1 MADLIIKGAKQNNL
15 KSIDLTIPSDKITVV
30 VGPSGSGKSSLVF
43 DTIYAEGQRRYIE
56 SLSSYARQFLER
68 IDKPD
73 VELIENI
80 SPTIAVEQRNR
91 VKGSRGTVS
100 TITEIYDYLKLLF
113 SKIGRTYCPKCK
125 IEVKRYNVEDVV
137 NILIKDYNDKK
148 IYVLFKFKGSSQDL
162 IMSGFVRVLVDG
174 KVIDL
179 TEGQIELPPEYYV
192 VYDRFK
198 VSESEINRIWEA
210 VERVTFIGGREC
222 VIYSVDDN
230 EYRTFVFDN
239 VCPCCKDKFEDPDP
253 RLFSFDSPIGA
264 CPECKGFG
272 NVLKVDESKLIPD
285 PSKSLFAGAIEMFN
299 KPSLRHIFYSMIN
312 FMREKDVDVN
322 KPVSSFIAKEK
333 HLLYTGGGK
342 GKNRFYGF
350 DNIFKELERKK
361 YKVYIRVLLNKYKS
375 AYMCSVCNGSRLVP
389 QALYVKVADKNISEL
404 NELSVNDFYKWLGD
418 LKLTEYESNVSK
430 EIMKQLFQRTS
441 FIIEIG
447 LGYLT
452 LNRLAKTLS
461 NGEAQRINLSNQLG
475 ASLVDTIYVLDEPTI
490 GLHPKDVGKLTG
502 IIKKI
507 RDNGNIVIIVEHD
520 YDVIKTCDHVV
531 ELGPLS
537 GSNGGRI
544 VFSGPIDDFINN
556 AKTMT
561 SEYVRVRAHFNEE
574 TKRKIGPATH
584 FLTLKN
590 ITENNLKN
598 VTLKLPLNRFV
609 CVTGVSGSGKSSL
622 ITKSLYPILKKYFEL
637 EEEDQLDQEEHKINF
652 ESIDGIDNIHGVMLI
667 NQESLGR
674 SQRSTP
680 ITFISGFEYIR
691 DLFAQTALA
700 KSRGYTASNFS
711 FNVPSGQCSVCSGE
725 GYISVDMQF
734 MADIYIR
741 CETCSGTRYKK
752 EILDVTYKGKNID
765 EVLKMTVQDAY
776 DFFISSPPLR
786 AMLKLLIDVGLDY
799 LVIGQPASTLSGG
812 ESQRIKICKEL
823 INESSKK
830 KRSKVLYI
838 MDEPTT
844 GLHPREVE
852 KLLVVLQKLVE
863 EGNSLLVIEHNMD
876 LVKHADY
883 IVDLG
888 PDAGENGGKIIAE
901 GTPTDIIKNE
911 RSHTGAVLKNIF

>member
-15 KSIDLTIPSDKITVV
+15 KSIDITIPSDKMTVV

-73 VELIENI
+73 VEIIENI

-91 VKGSRGTVS
+91 IKGSRGTVS

-113 SKIGRTYCPKCK
+113 SKVGKTYCPKCK

-137 NILIKDYNDKK
+137 NVLTKDYNDKK

-162 IMSGFVRVLVDG
+162 IMSGFVRVMVDG
-174 KVIDL
+174 EIIDL
-179 TEGQIELPPEYYV
+179 TEGQIELPAEYYV

-198 VSESEINRIWEA
+198 VSDSEINRIWEA
-210 VERVTFIGGREC
+210 VERVTFVGGREC
-222 VIYSVDDN
+222 VIYSVDDK

-239 VCPCCKDKFEDPDP
+239 VCPSCKDKFEDPDP

-272 NVLKVDESKLIPD
+272 NTLNLDESKLVPD
-285 PSKSLFAGAIEMFN
+285 KSKSLLSGAIEMFD
-299 KPSLRHIFYSMIN
+299 KPSLRHLFYSMIN
-312 FMREKDVDVN
+312 FMREKGVDVN
-322 KPVSSFIAKEK
+322 KPFSHLTAKEN

-350 DNIFKELERKK
+350 NNIFKELERKK

-375 AYMCSVCNGSRLVP
+375 ANVCKVCNGTRLVP
-389 QALYVKVADKNISEL
+389 QALYVKVAEKNISEL
-404 NELSVNDFYKWLGD
+404 NELSVIDFYKWLGA
-418 LKLTEYESNVSK
+418 LKLSGYEANVSK

-490 GLHPKDVGKLTG
+490 GLHPKDVNKLTG

-520 YDVIKTCDHVV
+520 YDVIKACDHVI

-537 GSNGGRI
+537 GAKGGEV
-544 VFSGPIDDFINN
+544 VFDGSIGSFMED
-556 AKTMT
+556 AKTLT
-561 SEYVRVRAHFNEE
+561 SDYVKSRQHFSEE

-590 ITENNLKN
+590 IKENNLKN
-598 VTLKLPLNRFV
+598 ITLKLPLNRFV
-609 CVTGVSGSGKSSL
+609 CITGVSGSGKSSL
-622 ITKSLYPILKKYFEL
+622 ITKSLYPILKKYFDL
-637 EEEDQLDQEEHKINF
+637 EDDDQVEMEEHKIKF
-652 ESIDGIDNIHGVMLI
+652 ESIEGIDNIKGVMLI
-667 NQESLGR
+667 NQDSLGR

-680 ITFISGFEYIR
+680 ITFISGFEHIR
-691 DLFAQTALA
+691 SLFAQTPLS

-711 FNVPSGQCSVCSGE
+711 FNVVSGQCPVCSGE

-741 CETCSGTRYKK
+741 CETCAGTRYKK
-752 EILDVTYKGKNID
+752 EILDVTYKGKNIH
-765 EVLKMTVQDAY
+765 EVLKMTVQEAY

-799 LVIGQPASTLSGG
+799 LVVGQPASTLSGG

-823 INESSKK
+823 ISESSKK
-830 KRSKVLYI
+830 KRSQVLYI

-852 KLLVVLQKLVE
+852 KLLVVLQKLVA
-863 EGNSLLVIEHNMD
+863 EGNSLVIIEHNMD

-888 PDAGENGGKIIAE
+888 PDAGENGGTIVCE
-901 GTPTDIIKNE
+901 GTPIDIINNE
-911 RSHTGAVLKNIF
+911 RSYTGVILKDIF